1 MSIRYDESQKLLTL
15 DTKRSTYQM
24 LVDQYGFLQHLYYG
38 RKVEKA
44 NMSYMTGNYDRGFS
58 GNPYE
63 AKENR
68 SFSLDTLPQE
78 YTSFGVGD
86 FRINGLSVVNG
97 DGSYGADFRYVG
109 HRIEQGKYSIPNM
122 PSVYDNGGE
131 ADTLIITLMDH
142 VTRLQVRLYYGVFEE
157 KDIITR
163 AAEIVN
169 VGSLPVKLEKA
180 ASMCLD
186 MPFGQWDL
194 VHFHGR
200 HCMERQV
207 ERAPL
212 IHSIQTIASKRGMT
226 SHHHNPFIIL
236 CDHEAN
242 EDHGDCYGMMFM
254 YSGNHKTEIEV
265 DQLENVRVVMG
276 IHDAQFMW
284 NLNPHESFH
293 TPEVIMTYSANG
305 FTTLSHNYHTI
316 IRHNVCRGKYKL
328 ASRPI
333 LINNWEATYFD
344 FNSEKLLHIA
354 RQAAELGVEMFVLD
368 DGWFG
373 ARNSDNEGLGDW
385 YVNEQKLPGGL
396 TPLIKEINNMGM
408 KFGIWIE
415 PEMVNENSNLYRAHP
430 DWAFSAPNRHPM
442 MGRNQLVL
450 DFSRQ
455 DVQDYIY
462 DAIAK
467 LLAENN
473 IEYVKWDMNRSLADV
488 YSYQMPRERQG
499 EVSHRY
505 VLGVYKLMQRLTERF
520 PNVLFEGCSGGGG
533 RFDAGMLYYA
543 PQIWCS
549 DMTDAIERI
558 RIQYGTSFGYPVH
571 TMGAHVSKSPNEQ
584 TGRETPINTRGAVAM
599 AGTFGYEL
607 DLNLVSEDDKEAVR
621 QQIINFKR
629 WRHLNF
635 DGLYFR
641 LTDVNTNRE
650 EAAWMLV
657 APDRS
662 EALVTVVTLDIHDN
676 APIRYIRCK
685 GLDSAAVYCDEQS
698 GQTYTGAALMHA
710 GIPVPKHRGEYVA
723 WQIHL
728 TRQ

>member
-1 MSIRYDESQKLLTL
+1 MSIRYDADQKLLTL
-15 DTKRSTYQM
+15 DTKHTTYQM
-24 LVDQYGFLQHLYYG
+24 MVDQYGFLQHLYYG
-38 RKVEKA
+38 RKVENA
-44 NMSYMTGNYDRGFS
+44 NMSYMTGSYDRGFS

-68 SFSLDTLPQE
+68 GFSLDTLPQE

-131 ADTLIITLMDH
+131 ADTLIVTLMDH

-163 AAEIVN
+163 SAEIVN
-169 VGSLPVKLEKA
+169 VGSEQVKLEKV

-284 NLNPHESFH
+284 GLNPRESFH

-305 FTTLSHNYHTI
+305 FTELSHNYHTI

-328 ASRPI
+328 ARRPI

-354 RQAAELGVEMFVLD
+354 RQAADLGVEMFVLD

-385 YVNEQKLPGGL
+385 YVNEKKLPGGL
-396 TPLIKEINNMGM
+396 PPLINEINGMGM

-415 PEMVNENSNLYRAHP
+415 PEMVNENSDLYRAHP

-462 DAIAK
+462 DSISK

-473 IEYVKWDMNRSLADV
+473 IEYIKWDMNRSLADV
-488 YSYQMPRERQG
+488 YSYKMPRERQG

-505 VLGVYKLMQRLTERF
+505 VLGVYQLMQRLTDRF

-533 RFDAGMLYYA
+533 RFDPAILYYS

-549 DMTDAIERI
+549 DDTDPIERI
-558 RIQYGTSFGYPVH
+558 KIQYGTSFGYPVS
-571 TMGAHVSKSPNEQ
+571 TMGAHVSASPNHQ
-584 TGRETPINTRGAVAM
+584 TGRTTPLNTRGVVAM
-599 AGTFGYEL
+599 SGTFGYEL
-607 DLNLVSEDDKEAVR
+607 DPNKLSDEEKNEVR
-621 QQIINFKR
+621 RQIAAFKKYY
-629 WRHLNF
+629 WLIQ
-635 DGLYFR
+635 DGLYYR
-641 LTDVNTNRE
+641 LTNPERGSYYDAWQFVAQDGSEVLLNMVMNSPQPN
-650 EAAWMLV
+650 AAQ
-657 APDRS
+657 
-662 EALVTVVTLDIHDN
+662 IHV
-676 APIRYIRCK
+676 RLK
-685 GLDSAAVYCDEQS
+685 GLDPNGMYKMEGEDRIFS
-698 GQTYTGAALMHA
+698 GSALMY
-710 GIPVPKHRGEYVA
+710 GGYTFPLVNGDYPSMQV
-723 WQIHL
+723 HL
-728 TRQ
+728 VRI

>member
-533 RFDAGMLYYA
+533 RYDPAMIAYY
-543 PQIWCS
+543 PQYWVS
-549 DMTDAIERI
+549 DNTKPLDNLKLH
-558 RIQYGTSFGYPVH
+558 YGTSFLYPVC
-571 TMGAHVSKSPNEQ
+571 TMGAHVSDSSPQVPIQ
-584 TGRETPINTRGAVAM
+584 TKATVAM
-599 AGTFGYEL
+599 CGTFGYEL
-607 DLNLVSEDDKEAVR
+607 DATHLDEKTIAICKEQSDLFR
-621 QQIINFKR
+621 KYYPIIF
-629 WRHLNF
+629 HG
-635 DGLYFR
+635 DYYR
-641 LTDVNTNRE
+641 LTDPFTVGNFT
-650 EAAWMLV
+650 AWQSVSKDKSKSLLSV
-657 APDRS
+657 
-662 EALVTVVTLDIHDN
+662 VVTNLTVN
-676 APIRYIRCK
+676 GSQEYIKAK
-685 GLDSAAVYCDEQS
+685 GLDPNRKYRVNDTDTILS
-698 GQTYTGAALMHA
+698 GTALMYA
-710 GIPVPKHRGEYVA
+710 GLPIPREIPEFSSLQFYLEGIGIVRN
-723 WQIHL
+723 
-728 TRQ
+728 